1 MQIYCRTVKNIQKR
15 KWGIDPARTIA
26 RNDSGK
32 LSGSVHI
39 LILSILMVMFVVGGG
54 YLYSVNR
61 NAVQG
66 YSLRTLEKEINTL
79 KQENAELKITEVD
92 LRSLYRIETAEEGL
106 HMQKVESAV
115 YLEERGP
122 VALR

>member
-1 MQIYCRTVKNIQKR
+1 MQIYCRTAKNIQKK
-15 KWGIDPARTIA
+15 KWGIDPARTGVH
-26 RNDSGK
+26 NDSGK

-39 LILSILMVMFVVGGG
+39 LILSILMVMFVIGGG

-61 NAVQG
+61 SAVQG
-66 YSLRTLEKEINTL
+66 YSLRTLEKEISTL

-92 LRSLYRIETAEEGL
+92 LRSLYRIETEEGL
-106 HMQKVESAV
+106 RMQKVESAV